1 MTTGCITSYH
11 RLLTTIVLKQAI
23 IDTAVTVA
31 NHCNVT
37 LHSVTTSVG
46 WMSVTTML

>member
-1 MTTGCITSYH
+1 M
-11 RLLTTIVLKQAI
+11 VLKRAI

-31 NHCNVT
+31 NHCNVA

-46 WMSVTTML
+46 WMSDTTMLL